1 MQNKLSKLA
10 AKLPSLK
17 KVSPKKS
24 IAEPNTN
31 STQPHYCLN
40 CGALLVGPYC
50 HNCGQKGE
58 SSIKPFKEAF
68 VAIAENNFNF
78 DSKLIHTIIPFIFKP
93 GKLSKEY
100 VEGKRASYIAPIKL
114 YFFCSLV
121 FFGLLSM
128 SSIKSNMK
136 VKNGNEVKTGIALSA
151 IADSIDR
158 DSALNSDASTRAFKE
173 TLVHSLKEIP
183 GKQEEHIKKG
193 EEVNSSAGLSAFANV
208 IDKDTTLSKDTYG
221 RVLKR
226 TLVSSLKDI
235 PGTKKKIIQT
245 ANYMM
250 LALLPVFALL
260 LMMTYSR
267 RKKYFVEHMVLSTHL
282 HCFFY
287 LFLSISMVL
296 SMLHLG
302 YLLPGWVAFLIL
314 VAYTFFALK
323 QFYGGRNRTTF
334 FRMLFLAVVY
344 PFVLIVASV
353 LAIVGAIGVS
363 VYFG

>member
-10 AKLPSLK
+10 AKLPSLR
-17 KVSPKKS
+17 KVSKKDNVAKAS
-24 IAEPNTN
+24 TD

-40 CGALLVGPYC
+40 CGAVLVGPYC

-78 DSKLIHTIIPFIFKP
+78 DSKLINTIIPFIFKP

-100 VEGKRASYIAPIKL
+100 VQGKRASYIAPIKL

-136 VKNGNEVKTGIALSA
+136 VNNGNGAKTSIGLSA

-158 DSALNSDASTRAFKE
+158 DTTLNDDSTRAFKE
-173 TLVHSLKEIP
+173 TLVHSLKELP
-183 GKQEEHIKKG
+183 GTKEKQIKKG
-193 EEVNSSAGLSAFANV
+193 EEPNASAGLSAFADV
-208 IDKDTTLSKDTYG
+208 IDKDTTLGKDTYG
-221 RVLKR
+221 RALKR
-226 TLVSSLKDI
+226 TLVGSLKDI

-302 YLLPGWVAFLIL
+302 YLLPSWVIFLIL